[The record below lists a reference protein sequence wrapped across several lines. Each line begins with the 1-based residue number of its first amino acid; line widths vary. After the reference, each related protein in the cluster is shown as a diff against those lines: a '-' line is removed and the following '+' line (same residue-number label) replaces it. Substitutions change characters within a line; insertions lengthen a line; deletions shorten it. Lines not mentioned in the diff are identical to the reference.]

1 MQEALRQNLSTVMDR
16 LLVTLGHNMETDQDD
31 QDGNEM
37 KVSSQDMQYSLS
49 EGACTPQTK

>member
-37 KVSSQDMQYSLS
+37 KVSSQDMQFGPS